1 MVDLEALVKECGL
14 NLYDT
19 EVVNENGRAIFR
31 VYITKDGG
39 VNLDDCE
46 KVSRI
51 LSPIFDVEPPL
62 NGDYNLEVSSPG
74 LERVLSKKEHFLKSI
89 GENLKVKT
97 INKENFEGK
106 ILSFIDEILTIKN
119 QNQTLQINFNE
130 IKKAKTYIKW

>member
-31 VYITKDGG
+31 VYITKNGG

-119 QNQTLQINFNE
+119 QNQTLQIKFNE
-130 IKKAKTYIKW
+130 IKKAKTYIEW